1 MCYIEYVDID
11 LFLPYMPK
19 ARKIIL
25 SLNIKKSTISNI
37 NNKKPIIIE
46 FNSIT
51 EANKELGIDISVL
64 HTILSENR
72 EVEGILAIVE
82 GNMGFVDNELN
93 KRKTPAEK
101 KLEMQEHLQKVANYC
116 KKHKVNYVKNL
127 DKCPLC
133 KLDEAKKNFKML

>member
-1 MCYIEYVDID
+1 
-11 LFLPYMPK
+11 MPK

-51 EANKELGIDISVL
+51 EANKVLGIDIAIL
-64 HTILSENR
+64 HKILIENR

-82 GNMGFVDNELN
+82 GSMGFVDNNVN
-93 KRKTPAEK
+93 KKKSTVEK

-116 KKHKVNYVKNL
+116 KKHKVNYVKTL
-127 DKCPLC
+127 DECPLC
-133 KLDEAKKNFKML
+133 KLDRAKKNFKML